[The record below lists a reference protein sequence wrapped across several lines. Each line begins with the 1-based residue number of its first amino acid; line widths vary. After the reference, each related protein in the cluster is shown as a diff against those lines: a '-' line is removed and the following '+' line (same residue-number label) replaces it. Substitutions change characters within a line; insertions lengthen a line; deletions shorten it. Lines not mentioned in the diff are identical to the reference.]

1 MYLTQTY
8 HAVTLFIAWH
18 LSCLTEMTEN
28 PNKVYEGEKNL
39 ENSEVH
45 MKTNDLFCIDSL
57 KVIEQARNVVL
68 LYISCTCYYFVQVM
82 TCMLPSYNVSYVVKR
97 APNVK
102 NTFTSHI
109 DKKNSFT
116 FKMMPT

>member
-18 LSCLTEMTEN
+18 LAFLTEMTEN

-45 MKTNDLFCIDSL
+45 MKTELHIS
-57 KVIEQARNVVL
+57 RNN
-68 LYISCTCYYFVQVM
+68 T
-82 TCMLPSYNVSYVVKR
+82 PSTLV
-97 APNVK
+97 
-102 NTFTSHI
+102 
-109 DKKNSFT
+109 KKNNTNNNTEKISLVS
-116 FKMMPT
+116 KRKE